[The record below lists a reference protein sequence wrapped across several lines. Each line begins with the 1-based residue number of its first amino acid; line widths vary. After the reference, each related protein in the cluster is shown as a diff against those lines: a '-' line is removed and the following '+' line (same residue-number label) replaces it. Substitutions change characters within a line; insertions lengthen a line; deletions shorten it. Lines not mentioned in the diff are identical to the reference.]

1 MPIRY
6 LNRRRTIGTT
16 SRRRGRTVRRR
27 GGYRPKARGRRVF
40 RRRGG
45 MTRKSIINMTSRKKR
60 DTMLTITNITATSQ
74 QAGTTYFP
82 NPAVITGGTNASPP
96 IVWCATARDATY
108 QGTNPGTVFTDA
120 TRTATE
126 CYMRGLSEN
135 IEIQV
140 SDGVP
145 WQWRRICFTY
155 KGFNNAAPDIAGFS
169 LYYKSSVGA
178 YARAMNMVPNNTY
191 KDTIEGLI
199 FKGVANSDWNDPII
213 APLDKTRITVKYDR
227 TRTIASGNEDGC
239 IRKYKLYHPMN
250 KTLVYGDDEQ
260 GGNKTMSFYSVQ
272 SKRGMGDYI
281 VIDYFRPRQGSASSN
296 QLSFSS
302 NATLYWHEK

>member
-1 MPIRY
+1 
-6 LNRRRTIGTT
+6 
-16 SRRRGRTVRRR
+16 
-27 GGYRPKARGRRVF
+27 
-40 RRRGG
+40 
-45 MTRKSIINMTSRKKR
+45 MTRKRILNMTSRKKR
-60 DTMLTITNITATSQ
+60 DTMLTLTNITASAQ
-74 QAGTTYFP
+74 QGSNTYAP
-82 NPAVITGGTNASPP
+82 QPAIITGGTNASPP
-96 IVWCATARDATY
+96 IVWCATARNNNY
-108 QGTNPGTVFTDA
+108 QGGVAGGTFQDA
-120 TRTATE
+120 TRTSTE

-155 KGFNNAAPDIAGFS
+155 KGFNNAAPDITGFS
-169 LYYKSSVGA
+169 LFYQSTTAS

-191 KDTIEGLI
+191 KDTIQGII
-199 FKGVANSDWNDPII
+199 FKGSTNLDWNDPII
-213 APLDKTRITVKYDR
+213 APLDNEKITVKYDK

-239 IRKYKLYHPMN
+239 IRKYKLWHPMN
-250 KTLVYGDDEQ
+250 KTLVYADTES
-260 GGNKTMSFYSVQ
+260 GGTKNQSSYSVQ

-281 VIDYFRPRQGSASSN
+281 VIDYFRPRQGTASTN

>member
-1 MPIRY
+1 MT
-6 LNRRRTIGTT
+6 RRRIL
-16 SRRRGRTVRRR
+16 
-27 GGYRPKARGRRVF
+27 
-40 RRRGG
+40 
-45 MTRKSIINMTSRKKR
+45 NMTSRKKR
-60 DTMLTITNITATSQ
+60 DTMLTLTNITASAQ
-74 QAGTTYFP
+74 QGSTTYVP
-82 NPAVITGGTNASPP
+82 QPAVITGGTNASPP
-96 IVWCATARDATY
+96 IVWCATARNNAY
-108 QGTNPGTVFTDA
+108 QGGALGGTFQAA

-169 LYYKSSVGA
+169 LYYQSTIDSYV
-178 YARAMNMVPNNTY
+178 RSMNMVPNNTY
-191 KDTIEGLI
+191 KDTIQGII
-199 FKGVANSDWNDPII
+199 FKGVANLDWNDPII
-213 APLDKTRITVKYDR
+213 APLDTEKITVKYDK
-227 TRTIASGNEDGC
+227 TRMIASGNEDGC
-239 IRKYKLYHPMN
+239 IRKYKLWHPMN
-250 KTLVYGDDEQ
+250 RTLVYGDTEA
-260 GGNKTMSFYSVQ
+260 GGTINQSYYSVQ

-281 VIDYFRPRQGSASSN
+281 VIDYFRPRQGTSSTN